1 MKKLLLLFAA
11 VAALSFVSCDNNANK
26 NENGADSTADTLAT
40 AAPEFDAAAFDKLLV
55 DAQDEAAV
63 TGAVDDAKAQA
74 AAKLAAGDTTGYFS
88 IMNAIKDAIE
98 KNKEILKTKAASVVE
113 GAKDLVPAEL
123 QAVAEKY
130 SAAAAAAAAVSEAKD
145 AAVDAAGAVK
155 DAAAEKVDK
164 AVDKVADKAAE
175 VKDKAKE
182 EAGKAVDKAAAT
194 AKDKLGL

>member
-26 NENGADSTADTLAT
+26 NENGTDTTDTLAS

-63 TGAVDDAKAQA
+63 TVAVDDAKAQA
-74 AAKLAAGDTTGYFS
+74 DAKLAAGDTTGYFS

-113 GAKDLVPAEL
+113 GAKNLVPTEL

-164 AVDKVADKAAE
+164 AVDKVADKATE